1 MKLILR
7 PKKDVTVAQIGDAIA
22 QVPGISVLESG
33 KFWLVQIPDD
43 SNHLNFFWET
53 GLFEFVS
60 PEFRIPLPDSQQ
72 SVSMDADLAALTED
86 QAKQKLQE
94 IRNVVRWWASQ
105 RGDDRCWVD
114 DIKVMETVLP
124 HGEVNFEMP
133 EDLEFIENCIRFK
146 QSRCPKNYKL
156 HEW

>member
-53 GLFEFVS
+53 GLFEFV
-60 PEFRIPLPDSQQ
+60 PRIPHPNPRLS
-72 SVSMDADLAALTED
+72 
-86 QAKQKLQE
+86 AKCQHG
-94 IRNVVRWWASQ
+94 RRPC
-105 RGDDRCWVD
+105 RVD
-114 DIKVMETVLP
+114 
-124 HGEVNFEMP
+124 G
-133 EDLEFIENCIRFK
+133 R
-146 QSRCPKNYKL
+146 SG
-156 HEW
+156 

>member
-1 MKLILR
+1 
-7 PKKDVTVAQIGDAIA
+7 
-22 QVPGISVLESG
+22 
-33 KFWLVQIPDD
+33 
-43 SNHLNFFWET
+43 
-53 GLFEFVS
+53 
-60 PEFRIPLPDSQQ
+60 
-72 SVSMDADLAALTED
+72 MDADLAALTED